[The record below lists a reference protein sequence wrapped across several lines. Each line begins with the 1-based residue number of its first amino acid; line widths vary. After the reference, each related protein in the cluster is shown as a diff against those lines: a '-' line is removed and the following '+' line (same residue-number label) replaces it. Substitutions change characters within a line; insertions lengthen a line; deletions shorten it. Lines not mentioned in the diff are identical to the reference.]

1 MPLMVFIGEK
11 GRTRRSKEALA
22 RRKVKQEKTDFTRER
37 IEAFKRGEQW
47 SGRGR
52 GAPSWSGDEISR
64 AGIEK
69 INSLNLQPASRVK
82 GPSSSSSWSANDPKR
97 TAWQDK
103 SVWDTGWSSNDNWG
117 WKQ

>member
-1 MPLMVFIGEK
+1 MPFIVFISERGK
-11 GRTRRSKEALA
+11 TRRSQAGRGVRNE
-22 RRKVKQEKTDFTRER
+22 KQEKRGCAR
-37 IEAFKRGEQW
+37 ASIEAQERGEKW

-52 GAPSWSGDEISR
+52 GSPSGSGDKISR
-64 AGIEK
+64 AELVGI
-69 INSLNLQPASRVK
+69 NALNLQPASRVK

-103 SVWDTGWSSNDNWG
+103 WVWNTGWSSNDNWG